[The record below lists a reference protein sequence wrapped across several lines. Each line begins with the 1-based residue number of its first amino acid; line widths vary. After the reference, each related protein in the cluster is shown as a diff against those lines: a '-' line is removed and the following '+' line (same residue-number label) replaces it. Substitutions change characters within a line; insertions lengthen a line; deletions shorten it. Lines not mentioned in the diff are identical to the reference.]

1 MQVYAHSRCPI
12 RSVRVYAQERDQN
25 WQASRPLLCLFF
37 FFFPST
43 TFTVLLLSNSYHI
56 HSPLLLGKVSEKKKK
71 KKSQDSRKPRMNEWG
86 LTGKLS
92 IATLIEVSCDANYSV
107 AIDIR

>member
-1 MQVYAHSRCPI
+1 MHTVDAQLGRFESMPRKGI
-12 RSVRVYAQERDQN
+12 RIGKL
-25 WQASRPLLCLFF
+25 PGLCFAFF

-71 KKSQDSRKPRMNEWG
+71 KSQDSQKPRMNEWG

>member
-1 MQVYAHSRCPI
+1 
-12 RSVRVYAQERDQN
+12 
-25 WQASRPLLCLFF
+25 
-37 FFFPST
+37 
-43 TFTVLLLSNSYHI
+43 
-56 HSPLLLGKVSEKKKK
+56 
-71 KKSQDSRKPRMNEWG
+71 MNEWG